1 VLAAA
6 DPGVSGFALD
16 LSNEVP
22 GLQRCLEACTANN
35 AFAGDADFPP
45 RKTKEF
51 GVVGVEAKDPAAGE
65 IVLEA
70 VHAVVLE
77 KPRRRCVDLKTSC
90 RSFGV
95 EHDRRDR
102 FAAFFFPFFSLLPPR
117 KEDGEGI
124 CSTAAAAP

>member
-1 VLAAA
+1 MLAAA

-51 GVVGVEAKDPAAGE
+51 GVVGVEAKDPAARSGACSSVGE
-65 IVLEA
+65 APETM
-70 VHAVVLE
+70 
-77 KPRRRCVDLKTSC
+77 RRPQNFV
-90 RSFGV
+90 
-95 EHDRRDR
+95 
-102 FAAFFFPFFSLLPPR
+102 
-117 KEDGEGI
+117 
-124 CSTAAAAP
+124 